1 MRIYDEQT
9 FVVVNYDIAVSYW
22 TSKEE
27 AIQAA
32 TELKERLSQY
42 PYENQE
48 VEVINLVE
56 WYRKIKVLVKAG
68 KA

>member
-27 AIQAA
+27 AVQAA

-56 WYRKIKVLVKAG
+56 WHRKIKVLVKAG

>member
-27 AIQAA
+27 AVRAA

-56 WYRKIKVLVKAG
+56 WHRKIKVLVKAG